1 MGDTST
7 SNNVFN
13 WVGLGIV
20 DRFIY
25 LTGHRAERGEKGK
38 LPTGWREATDTNSGK
53 PVYKFE
59 GEKQWQWARP
69 SVEAHQWAG
78 PRAKMFFKFLDECE
92 YQYGETGEQYPNNVG
107 HPSGTFTKSCYNI
120 GSRVSCH
127 WKTEAKPPKA
137 EARKAT
143 RNSASSRPS
152 WKFAPLPLTLK
163 KNKKKK
169 KKKNRRKSRIS
180 SSSDSSF
187 TSSSPERS
195 SSSSEAP
202 RRSKPKTKYASYRAP
217 ARPVIT
223 NKYTRSYRA
232 TAPKATV
239 ASKPYTSRF
248 SYRTP
253 MKPAAKSSKS
263 YPWRKK

>member
-127 WKTEAKPPKA
+127 WKTEAKPPKS
-137 EARKAT
+137 
-143 RNSASSRPS
+143 NC
-152 WKFAPLPLTLK
+152 
-163 KNKKKK
+163 
-169 KKKNRRKSRIS
+169 
-180 SSSDSSF
+180 
-187 TSSSPERS
+187 
-195 SSSSEAP
+195 
-202 RRSKPKTKYASYRAP
+202 SKG
-217 ARPVIT
+217 
-223 NKYTRSYRA
+223 
-232 TAPKATV
+232 TAPGTIQSVSEGTISIA
-239 ASKPYTSRF
+239 F
-248 SYRTP
+248 NDSYQTRIPLGWIVEPITCSHWVHT
-253 MKPAAKSSKS
+253 MNLTGEKDFNG
-263 YPWRKK
+263 